1 MVNEIIREVNLFQH
15 YDWTPIERTKRVQ
28 IMKEAKNVNRQSLYD
43 VSLDDFTSRM
53 YFAGQQG
60 IIEHYLELC
69 EKPIE
74 VG

>member
-43 VSLDDFTSRM
+43 VSLDDF
-53 YFAGQQG
+53 GG
-60 IIEHYLELC
+60 VDL
-69 EKPIE
+69 
-74 VG
+74 